1 MRISVVKETAEFE
14 KRVALTPDMVKR
26 LCDGDHEVIVEK
38 GAGGPQAFQI
48 MTTKQLALKLAKHL
62 QIPLRERKLF

>member
-26 LCDGDHEVIVEK
+26 YAMLIMRLLLKKVLAK
-38 GAGGPQAFQI
+38 LLAFQI
-48 MTTKQLALKLAKHL
+48 MTTKYLGRKLAKHL
-62 QIPLRERKLF
+62 QIPLREPRLF